1 MKCTRPPAVRGTEQV
16 AGVSRTL
23 AEIAAHVGGTVEG
36 DPQRVV
42 KAVAPL
48 ATAESSDLSF
58 LAHPRYAGAAR
69 TSRAGALLIAP
80 GEDLP
85 GRDVIRVDDPYLALA
100 LTLTLFAPPPPPPA
114 GIHAAAERGRDVLIG
129 DDPDIGPGVILG
141 DGVHLGHRV
150 QLHAHVVLGAGV
162 VLGDDVTLHPHV
174 TVYAGVR
181 LGNRVLVHA
190 GTILGADGFGFAT
203 GPEGLVK
210 VPQIGGVLIED
221 DVEIGANVT
230 VDRGTLGDTVIG
242 AGAKI
247 DNLVMVGHNVHVGAG
262 SMLVSQVGISGST
275 RLGRGVIMG
284 GQSGAVGHVTIG
296 DGARVAAK
304 TAVTK
309 DVPPGMTVAGVP
321 AVDIRRWR
329 RGVAALN
336 RLPAHLRRLAAARR
350 QDKGE
355 TEDD

>member
-1 MKCTRPPAVRGTEQV
+1 MKSTRPPAATGTERV

-23 AEIAAHVGGTVEG
+23 AEIAALVGGTVEG
-36 DPQRVV
+36 DPERRVE
-42 KAVAPL
+42 AVAPL
-48 ATAESSDLSF
+48 ASAGPGDLSF
-58 LAHPRYAGAAR
+58 LANSRYARAAR
-69 TSRAGALLIAP
+69 SSAAGAILAAP

-100 LTLTLFAPPPPPPA
+100 KALPLFTPPPPPPA
-114 GIHAAAERGRDVLIG
+114 GIHAAAERGRDVLVG

-141 DGVHLGHRV
+141 DGVRVGHRV
-150 QLHAHVVLGAGV
+150 RLHAHVVLGAGV
-162 VLGDDVTLHPHV
+162 ELGDDVTLHPHV
-174 TVYAGVR
+174 TAYSGVR

-190 GTILGADGFGFAT
+190 GTILGSDGFGFAR
-203 GPEGLVK
+203 GPGGLVK
-210 VPQIGGVLIED
+210 VPQIGGVIIED

-230 VDRGTLGDTVIG
+230 VDRGTLGDTVISRG
-242 AGAKI
+242 VKI
-247 DNLVMVGHNVHVGAG
+247 DNLVMVGHNVQVGAD

-275 RLGRGVIMG
+275 SLGRGVIMG

-309 DVPPGMTVAGVP
+309 DVPAGMTVAGVP

-336 RLPAHLRRLAAARR
+336 RLPGHLKRLAAASRR
-350 QDKGE
+350 HGE
-355 TEDD
+355 SKDD